1 LNILDYAKL
10 IPTGHNSP
18 AFEGADHGAA
28 MSLFIEDAPAGTGPR
43 LHRHPYEEVFVV
55 LDGELEMTIG
65 DEVATVGAGQ
75 IAVAPANV
83 WHGFKAGRDGA
94 RSVNIHAAPRM
105 VQEWAPREADASSS

>member
-1 LNILDYAKL
+1 VRWVRQWDFFHEYPRVHETHSAG
-10 IPTGHNSP
+10 PPHR
-18 AFEGADHGAA
+18 D
-28 MSLFIEDAPAGTGPR
+28 AGTGPR

-83 WHGFKAGRDGA
+83 WHGFKAGPDGA

-105 VQEWAPREADASSS
+105 VQEWAPRETRASGL